1 MASFASPSIPKAM
14 LVAAPLP
21 LFATALVNDWA
32 YGATFD
38 VQWKNFASWLIVG
51 ALVPTGLAIL
61 VEGIGAIRRRT
72 GRAVLSLLLWL
83 ATFAAG
89 LFNSLVHAKD
99 AWASMPTAT
108 IVSVVT
114 TLLALAAA
122 WISLSTPTGRAGG
135 AA

>member
-1 MASFASPSIPKAM
+1 MASPASPSIPKAL

-21 LFATALVNDWA
+21 LFATALANDWA
-32 YGATFD
+32 YAATFD

-51 ALVPTGLAIL
+51 ALVPTALAIL
-61 VEGIGAIRRRT
+61 VEGMGAIRRRT
-72 GRAVLSLLLWL
+72 GRALLALLLWL

-108 IVSVVT
+108 IVSILT

-122 WISLSTPTGRAGG
+122 WISLTSSPRRVGG